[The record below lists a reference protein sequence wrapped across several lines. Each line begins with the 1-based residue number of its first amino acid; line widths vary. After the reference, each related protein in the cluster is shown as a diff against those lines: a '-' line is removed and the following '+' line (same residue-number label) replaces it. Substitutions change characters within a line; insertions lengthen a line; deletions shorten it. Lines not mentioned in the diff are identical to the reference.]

1 MTGRRSLRPTRPLEV
16 VVVGAGIGGLSAAAH
31 LSKAGHTVTIVER
44 DSIPGGRAGM
54 IVEDGFR
61 LDNGPTVLTMPNLL
75 ADAFAAAGA
84 DMADFITI
92 DKVDPM
98 YRACYADGSTLFV
111 RHGREAMTQEI
122 REFANAKE
130 AEAFGRFCDWLEQ
143 LYRVE
148 MAHFI
153 DANFDSPLDLV
164 KPWRA
169 GLELVKLGG
178 FGKLGK
184 KVASFFDD
192 ERLQRIFSF
201 QSMYAGLAPYEALSL
216 YAVITYMDSVEGVFV
231 PRGGMHAM
239 ATGLAAAVEK
249 AGVTIRYDAPVTR
262 ILRDGSGAVTGVEL
276 GGNELGGGERIA
288 ADAVVCNPDLPVA
301 YRTLLGGVEAPR
313 VARRGKYS
321 PSCLLWV
328 AGVRG
333 LPPADAAH
341 HNIHFGHDWD
351 GSFKALIHDGVRMP
365 DPSILVT
372 LHSLDDASLAPEG
385 CSSIYVLE
393 PTPNLDGK
401 IDWVAERER
410 IMGSLRARVAQL
422 GYPTDVVV
430 ERVYDPLDWEALG
443 MERGTPFA
451 LAHTFLQTGP
461 FRPNNVDRRVPGL
474 VFTGSSTLPGVG
486 VPMVLVSG
494 KLAAQRVDEY
504 ARERR

>member
-1 MTGRRSLRPTRPLEV
+1 MSRPLDV
-16 VVVGAGIGGLSAAAH
+16 VVIGAGLGGLAAAAH
-31 LSKAGHTVTIVER
+31 LIKAGHTVTIVER
-44 DSIPGGRAGM
+44 ESIPGGRAGM
-54 IVEDGFR
+54 ITEAGFR

-84 DMADFITI
+84 DMADFVTI
-92 DKVDPM
+92 KPVDPM
-98 YRACYADGSTLFV
+98 YRAVYADGSTLHV
-111 RHGREAMTQEI
+111 RHGREAMTDEI
-122 REFANAKE
+122 RQFANAHE

-153 DANFDSPLDLV
+153 DANFDSVLDLV

-169 GLELVKLGG
+169 GLELVRLGG
-178 FGKLGK
+178 FGKLGR

-201 QSMYAGLAPYEALSL
+201 QAMYAGLAPYEALSL

-231 PRGGMHAM
+231 PEGGMHAM

-249 AGVTIRYDAPVTR
+249 AGVTIRYDSPVTR
-262 ILRDGSGAVTGVEL
+262 ILRTGSGAVSGVEVA
-276 GGNELGGGERIA
+276 GSERIA

-301 YRTLLGGVEAPR
+301 YRTLLGGVDAPR

-328 AGVRG
+328 AGVKG
-333 LPPADAAH
+333 LPPAEAAH
-341 HNIHFGHDWD
+341 HNIHFGHDWNA
-351 GSFKALIHDGVRMP
+351 SFKALIHDGVRMP

-372 LHSLDDASLAPEG
+372 LHSLDDASLAPAG

-393 PTPNLDGK
+393 PTPNLDGR
-401 IDWVAERER
+401 IDWSRER
-410 IMGSLRARVAQL
+410 DRITESLRAKVAGL

-430 ERVYDPLDWEALG
+430 ERIYDPLDWEAMG

-451 LAHTFLQTGP
+451 LAHTFRQTGP
-461 FRPNNVDRRVPGL
+461 FRPNNVDKRVPGL

-494 KLAAQRVDEY
+494 KLAAERVQQFAGRQR
-504 ARERR
+504 

>member
-1 MTGRRSLRPTRPLEV
+1 MSRSGRPLDV
-16 VVVGAGIGGLSAAAH
+16 VVIGAGLGGLSAAAH
-31 LSKAGHTVTIVER
+31 LSRAGHHVTVVER
-44 DSIPGGRAGM
+44 EPIPGGRAGM
-54 IVEDGFR
+54 ITEAGYR

-84 DMADFITI
+84 EMSDFITV
-92 DKVDPM
+92 KPVDPM
-98 YRACYADGSTLFV
+98 YRAVYADGSVLHV

-122 REFANAKE
+122 REFANARE
-130 AEAFGRFCDWLEQ
+130 AEAFGRFCDWLER

-169 GLELVKLGG
+169 GLELVRIGG
-178 FGKLGK
+178 FGKLGR
-184 KVASFFDD
+184 KVASFFRDD
-192 ERLQRIFSF
+192 RLQRIFSF
-201 QSMYAGLAPYEALSL
+201 QSMYAGLAPYEALAL
-216 YAVITYMDSVEGVFV
+216 YAVITYMDSVEGVYV
-231 PRGGMHAM
+231 PEGGMHAM

-249 AGVTIRYDAPVTR
+249 AGVTIRYSSPVTR
-262 ILRDGSGAVTGVEL
+262 ILRDGGGAVSGVEL
-276 GGNELGGGERIA
+276 AGGERVA
-288 ADAVVCNPDLPVA
+288 ADVVVCNPDLPVA
-301 YRTLLGGVEAPR
+301 YRTLLGGVDAPR
-313 VARRGKYS
+313 AARRGKYS

-351 GSFKALIHDGVRMP
+351 GSFRALIRDGVRMP

-372 LHSLDDASLAPEG
+372 LHSLDDPTLAPDG

-393 PTPNLDGK
+393 PTPNLDGR
-401 IDWVAERER
+401 IDWGRER
-410 IMGSLRARVAQL
+410 DRIVESLRTKVASL
-422 GYPTDVVV
+422 GYPTDVEV
-430 ERVYDPLDWEALG
+430 ERIYDPLDWEAMG

-451 LAHTFLQTGP
+451 LAHTFRQTGP
-461 FRPNNVDRRVPGL
+461 FRPNNVDKRVPGL

-494 KLAAQRVDEY
+494 KLAAERVQQFAERQR
-504 ARERR
+504 